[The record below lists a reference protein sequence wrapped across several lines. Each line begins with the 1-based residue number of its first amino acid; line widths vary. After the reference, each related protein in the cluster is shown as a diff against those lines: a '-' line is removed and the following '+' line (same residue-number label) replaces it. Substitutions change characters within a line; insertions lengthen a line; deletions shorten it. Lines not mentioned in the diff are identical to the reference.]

1 MPEEPIS
8 SNEGSAGE
16 ALPER
21 PSAVGLLLRAGF
33 FILLIWI
40 GMNLFGLFLYET
52 FGYFPAATLS
62 PFAAAALASAIVVR
76 IYERGRLADIGMGW
90 SHASARQFRHGLAAG
105 AAAAALVTGA
115 ALMLGL
121 ATWVKNPDPAAAFGF
136 EKLLF
141 VATLLLFG
149 AVGEEL
155 MFRGYAFQLLAGAF
169 GFWRVTIPFGVL
181 FALMHL
187 GNLDIGS
194 PASPGHSALFSV
206 NWAKLGLEW
215 LGIANTGLWGV
226 LFCAA
231 MWRSGALW
239 LPIGLHFGWN
249 IVLPLAGARLSGFT
263 LVLTGYEL
271 KWTSSV
277 WLSGGEYGPEGSVL
291 TTLACGVLLI
301 WLWRSRLERQ
311 PSLLLDARQEPPG

>member
-1 MPEEPIS
+1 MF
-8 SNEGSAGE
+8 
-16 ALPER
+16 
-21 PSAVGLLLRAGF
+21 LRAGF
-33 FILLIWI
+33 FILMIWI
-40 GMNLFGLFLYET
+40 GMNLFGLFLNET
-52 FGYFPAATLS
+52 LGYFPAATLS
-62 PFAAAALASAIVVR
+62 PFLAAALASAIVVR

-90 SHASARQFRHGLAAG
+90 SHVSTRQFRRGLAGG
-105 AAAAALVTGA
+105 AAAAALVTGV
-115 ALMLGL
+115 ALLCGW
-121 ATWVKNPDPAAAFGF
+121 ATWEKNPDPAAAFGLG
-136 EKLLF
+136 KLLY

-155 MFRGYAFQLLAGAF
+155 MFRGYAYQLLAGAF
-169 GFWRVTIPFGVL
+169 GFWRVTIPFGIL

-194 PASPGHSALFSV
+194 PAVAGHGAMWSV

-226 LFCAA
+226 LLCAG

-291 TTLACGVLLI
+291 TTLACGMLLL

-311 PSLLLDARQEPPG
+311 PSLLLDARQEPSG

>member
-1 MPEEPIS
+1 MHEQPLS
-8 SNEGSAGE
+8 STSETAK
-16 ALPER
+16 PER
-21 PSAVGLLLRAGF
+21 VSAAGLLLRAGF
-33 FILLIWI
+33 FVLTIYIA
-40 GMNLFGLFLYET
+40 MNLFGLFINET
-52 FGYFPAATLS
+52 LGYFPAATLS
-62 PFAAAALASAIVVR
+62 PFLAAALASAIVVR
-76 IYERGRLADIGMGW
+76 IYERGRISDIGMGW
-90 SHASARQFRHGLAAG
+90 SHASGRQFWQGMAAG
-105 AAAAALVTGA
+105 AAGAALVTGG
-115 ALMLGL
+115 ALLCGL
-121 ATWVKNPDPAAAFGF
+121 ATWVKNPDPAAEFGF
-136 EKLLF
+136 GKLAL
-141 VATLLLFG
+141 VGILLLFG

-169 GFWRVTIPFGVL
+169 GLWRVTIPFAIL

-194 PASPGHSALFSV
+194 SASAGHAALLGV
-206 NWAKLGLEW
+206 NWDKFGAGW
-215 LGIANTGLWGV
+215 LGIFNTGLWGV

-231 MWRSGALW
+231 VWRSGALW

-291 TTLACGVLLI
+291 TTIVCGLLLI
-301 WLWRSRLERQ
+301 WLWRSRLHRQ
-311 PSLLLDARQEPPG
+311 PSLLLDAREEPLE